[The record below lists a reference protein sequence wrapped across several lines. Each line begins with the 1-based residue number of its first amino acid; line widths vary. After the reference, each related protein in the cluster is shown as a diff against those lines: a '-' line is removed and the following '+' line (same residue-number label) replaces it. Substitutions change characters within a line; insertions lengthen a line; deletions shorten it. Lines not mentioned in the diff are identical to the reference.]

1 MVSLSVIILEFQLLR
16 TPVLLLHHQ
25 HFSCFHSKASNK
37 ISIAIHAS
45 FNPFNHSNPC
55 TSPFSGISDIS
66 SQRCLLRD
74 PCGPARAFIENIR
87 RLSLHVILWR
97 IWMFLFSTADWCT
110 LILVLETN
118 QTGRGLMVYV
128 ITLKLSCLIKFQ
140 LVISPLA
147 AWLRRTTNWTVKNA
161 FLRVFSR
168 L

>member
-45 FNPFNHSNPC
+45 FNPFYHNNPC

-74 PCGPARAFIENIR
+74 PCGPARAFIDNIR

-97 IWMFLFSTADWCT
+97 IILGYGCFFFQQLTGAFWYSFSKPT
-110 LILVLETN
+110 I
-118 QTGRGLMVYV
+118 GRCLMVYV
-128 ITLKLSCLIKFQ
+128 TSHHLKTELSNKIPAGDF
-140 LVISPLA
+140 STRSLA
-147 AWLRRTTNWTVKNA
+147 AEDHQLNGKE
-161 FLRVFSR
+161 RVP
-168 L
+168 